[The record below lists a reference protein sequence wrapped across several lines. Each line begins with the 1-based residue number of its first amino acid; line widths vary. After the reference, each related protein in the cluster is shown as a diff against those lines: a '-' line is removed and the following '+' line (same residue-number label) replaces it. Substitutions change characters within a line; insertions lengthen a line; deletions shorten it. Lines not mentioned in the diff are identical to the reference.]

1 LDYIRVA
8 VKDFSVET
16 STRILR
22 ERGIK
27 TNDGAAPGRLRISD
41 PDGLTIELAAN

>member
-8 VKDFSVET
+8 VKGFSAET
-16 STRILR
+16 ATRILR

-27 TNDGAAPGRLRISD
+27 TDDGAAPGSLRISD

>member
-1 LDYIRVA
+1 
-8 VKDFSVET
+8 VKDFSVEAA
-16 STRILR
+16 TRILR

-27 TNDGAAPGRLRISD
+27 TTRGGAGSLRISD